1 MDVDIDNIPHY
12 ASGMKAIWAWVA
24 TVSIGCAGPSIDTN
38 QELRNAALN
47 RAVFDLACAREK
59 LSSLDLEG
67 GTGDT
72 KVSTLGIQGCGKK
85 AVYVRVPDS
94 DRMVLNGQVTD
105 MR

>member
-1 MDVDIDNIPHY
+1 MDVDTDNIRQY
-12 ASGMKAIWAWVA
+12 VSGMKAVWAWVA
-24 TVSIGCAGPSIDTN
+24 TIFIGCAGPSIDTN

-47 RAVFDLACAREK
+47 RAAFDLACARER
-59 LSSLDLEG
+59 LSSVDLEG

-72 KVSTLGIQGCGKK
+72 KVSTLGIRGCGKK

-105 MR
+105 MQ